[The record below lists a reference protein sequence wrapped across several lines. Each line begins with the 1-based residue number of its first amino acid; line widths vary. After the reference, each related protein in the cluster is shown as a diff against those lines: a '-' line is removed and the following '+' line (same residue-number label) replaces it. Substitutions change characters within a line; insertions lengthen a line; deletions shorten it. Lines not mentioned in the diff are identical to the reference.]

1 MPRHGDARRLLA
13 GVRAGEQGDRHRGSF
28 FRRAD
33 DPVGP
38 YLLSLVPP
46 DSPTFRSRNT
56 QYLPGLLDDTSL
68 SSPLRCSHL
77 ILLPVRLSFLLF
89 SSSLPS
95 LSVARASRLGGSL
108 GRAHYTHIRAH
119 TRARAARRSLTPCVS
134 YSLSLFVP
142 SSSPPPPISL
152 ALPFTPS
159 FSPSHARTLLLLL
172 LLLVAVLLLYFFSF
186 RLSSTSSSSSPPAE
200 ISRRLSAPL
209 STT

>member
-68 SSPLRCSHL
+68 SSPLCCSHL
-77 ILLPVRLSFLLF
+77 IFLPVVRLAFLLF

-95 LSVARASRLGGSL
+95 LSLAQVGSAAL
-108 GRAHYTHIRAH
+108 SGAHTTHTYAHTH
-119 TRARAARRSLTPCVS
+119 TRAPHVVS
-134 YSLSLFVP
+134 YSLCVLLSFSLRSLFFSTSLSLLLFLSRLRCLRLTRARC
-142 SSSPPPPISL
+142 SSSP
-152 ALPFTPS
+152 
-159 FSPSHARTLLLLL
+159 
-172 LLLVAVLLLYFFSF
+172 
-186 RLSSTSSSSSPPAE
+186 SSSSSSSSSRFAFRPPPLL
-200 ISRRLSAPL
+200 RLL
-209 STT
+209 G

>member
-13 GVRAGEQGDRHRGSF
+13 GVRAGVQGDRHRGSF

-68 SSPLRCSHL
+68 SSPLCRSHL
-77 ILLPVRLSFLLF
+77 IFLPVPSRFSSLLF
-89 SSSLPS
+89 VSSV
-95 LSVARASRLGGSL
+95 SVARASRLGGSL

-119 TRARAARRSLTPCVS
+119 TRARATRSLLLPVCLTLF
-134 YSLSLFVP
+134 LSSFPLLLP
-142 SSSPPPPISL
+142 LSISL
-152 ALPFTPS
+152 ALPLSRLRCLRLTRARCS
-159 FSPSHARTLLLLL
+159 SSP
-172 LLLVAVLLLYFFSF
+172 
-186 RLSSTSSSSSPPAE
+186 SSSSSSSSRFAFRPPPLL
-200 ISRRLSAPL
+200 RPPRLRFPGD
-209 STT
+209 

>member
-77 ILLPVRLSFLLF
+77 IFLPVVRLAFLLF

-95 LSVARASRLGGSL
+95 PSLAQVGSAALSG
-108 GRAHYTHIRAH
+108 AHTTHTYAHTH
-119 TRARAARRSLTPCVS
+119 TRAPHVVS
-134 YSLSLFVP
+134 YSLCVLLSFSLRSLF
-142 SSSPPPPISL
+142 
-152 ALPFTPS
+152 
-159 FSPSHARTLLLLL
+159 FSPSLYLSCSSFHAFVVSVSRAHAAPRRRPPPLPLL
-172 LLLVAVLLLYFFSF
+172 LLLVSPFVHLLFFVC
-186 RLSSTSSSSSPPAE
+186 LG
-200 ISRRLSAPL
+200 
-209 STT
+209 

>member
-68 SSPLRCSHL
+68 SSPLCCSHL
-77 ILLPVRLSFLLF
+77 IFLPVVRLAFLLF

-95 LSVARASRLGGSL
+95 LSLAQVGSAAL
-108 GRAHYTHIRAH
+108 SGAH
-119 TRARAARRSLTPCVS
+119 TTHTYAHTHARAARSLLLPVCLTLF
-134 YSLSLFVP
+134 LSSFPLLLP
-142 SSSPPPPISL
+142 LSISL

-159 FSPSHARTLLLLL
+159 LSPSHARTLLLL
-172 LLLVAVLLLYFFSF
+172 VAVLLLLFFFFSF
-186 RLSSTSSSSSPPAE
+186 RLSSTSSSSSP
-200 ISRRLSAPL
+200 RLRFPGD
-209 STT
+209 